1 MNDFKKTTKVE
12 SSNKRNASIVKLLG
26 ACIFICL
33 VFCAGFVVRGNTD
46 LLKAMGF
53 SSLNVDAEVNPGLTV
68 SGDTYD
74 SLSARVAEV
83 EGILTKN
90 SMDEYD
96 LGQVTTKV
104 LSSYTEST
112 GDSFLKYYDET
123 SYRAY
128 LASTKN
134 PEAGI
139 GVLFGESDGKCFA
152 ADVFEDSAAAAAGI
166 ESGDCIQSIDG
177 VSKSSWSI
185 PEVLDALSRS
195 EGESVY
201 VVWSRAS
208 QKQGEN
214 STSFST
220 TLTFSSSSQDN
231 VTWSVRDGVCTID
244 VKQIASDSASMV
256 SKAISD
262 STGQGA
268 QAFVLDLRDVPG
280 GYLTQA
286 VDIASLFIQSGV
298 VVQIETNSGTSS
310 RSADGDSV
318 SSAPLV
324 VLVNGRTA
332 GCAEVLAAALQES
345 DRAEVVGEKT
355 QGKGSIQA
363 MQPLSFGG
371 ALRYTAAYYLTPSG
385 RQIEG
390 TGVTPNVQTSHV
402 ATQDSVAF
410 DSARSQIS

>member
-1 MNDFKKTTKVE
+1 M
-12 SSNKRNASIVKLLG
+12 
-26 ACIFICL
+26 
-33 VFCAGFVVRGNTD
+33 VRGNTD
-46 LLKAMGF
+46 LLNAMGF
-53 SSLNVDAEVNPGLTV
+53 SSLDVDTETNPGLTV

-74 SLSARVAEV
+74 SLSARVAEM
-83 EGILTKN
+83 EGVLKKS
-90 SMDEYD
+90 SMDDYD

-104 LSSYTEST
+104 LSSYAEST
-112 GDSFLKYYDET
+112 GDPFLKYYDET

-139 GVLFGESDGKCFA
+139 GVLFGENEGKCFA
-152 ADVFEDSAAAAAGI
+152 SDVFEDSSAAAAGI
-166 ESGDCIQSIDG
+166 ETGDYVQSIDG

-201 VVWSRAS
+201 VTWNRPS

-214 STSFST
+214 GTTFST

-244 VKQIASDSASMV
+244 VKQITSDSASMV
-256 SKAISD
+256 QNALND
-262 STGQGA
+262 STSKGA

-286 VDIASLFIQSGV
+286 VDIASLFIQNGV
-298 VVQIETNSGTSS
+298 VVQIETVSGTTS
-310 RSADGDSV
+310 RSAAGDSV
-318 SSAPLV
+318 SNAPLV
-324 VLVNGRTA
+324 VITNGRTA

-345 DRAEVVGEKT
+345 GRAEIVGEKT

-371 ALRYTAAYYLTPSG
+371 AIRYTAAYYLTPSG
-385 RQIEG
+385 RQIDG
-390 TGVTPNVQTSHV
+390 NGITPNVETSHV
-402 ATQDSVAF
+402 GTQDSVAF

>member
-1 MNDFKKTTKVE
+1 MNDFKKTTKVD

-33 VFCAGFVVRGNTD
+33 VFCAGFMARGNSD
-46 LLKAMGF
+46 LLNAMGF
-53 SSLNVDAEVNPGLTV
+53 SSLDVDTEVNPGLTV

-74 SLSARVAEV
+74 SLSARVAEM
-83 EGILTKN
+83 EGTLKKS
-90 SMDEYD
+90 SMDDYD
-96 LGQVTTKV
+96 LSQVTTKV
-104 LSSYTEST
+104 LTSYAEAT

-152 ADVFEDSAAAAAGI
+152 ADVFEDSSAAAAGV
-166 ESGDCIQSIDG
+166 ETGDYIQTIDG

-201 VVWSRAS
+201 VTWSRPS
-208 QKQGEN
+208 QKQGE
-214 STSFST
+214 SGTTLST

-231 VTWSVRDGVCTID
+231 VTWEVHDKVCFID
-244 VKQIASDSASMV
+244 LKQITSDSASMV
-256 SKAISD
+256 SSAITD
-262 STGQGA
+262 SATQGA

-298 VVQIETNSGTSS
+298 VAQIETVSGTSS
-310 RSADGDSV
+310 RSADGNSITT
-318 SSAPLV
+318 APLV
-324 VLVNGRTA
+324 VITNGRTA

-345 DRAEVVGEKT
+345 GRAEIVGEKT

-371 ALRYTAAYYLTPSG
+371 AIRYTAAYYLTPSG
-385 RQIEG
+385 RQIDG
-390 TGVTPNVQTSHV
+390 NGISPNVETSHA
-402 ATQDSVAF
+402 ATQETVAF